1 MKAREFD
8 KVVNKLGMVIRDSSH
23 HHAWLVHEG
32 VTIVR
37 TKRSHG
43 DNKFVPEHLIR
54 KQLHVSQDQFAGL
67 HSCSITKEEYIQI
80 LIDKRVITPKQE
92 SPSEEQTP
100 EN

>member
-1 MKAREFD
+1 
-8 KVVNKLGMVIRDSSH
+8 
-23 HHAWLVHEG
+23 
-32 VTIVR
+32 
-37 TKRSHG
+37 
-43 DNKFVPEHLIR
+43 
-54 KQLHVSQDQFAGL
+54 VSQDQFAGL